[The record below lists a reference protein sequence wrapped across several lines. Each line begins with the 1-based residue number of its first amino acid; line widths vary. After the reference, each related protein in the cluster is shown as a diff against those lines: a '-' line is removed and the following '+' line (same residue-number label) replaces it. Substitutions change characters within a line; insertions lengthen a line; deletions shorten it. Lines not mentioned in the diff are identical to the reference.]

1 MRIILINHYAG
12 TPKMGMEYRPYY
24 MAQEWIKQGHQVVI
38 IAANNAHVRIIQPTL
53 SNTIKEENIDGIQY
67 VWIKTP
73 TYSGNGI
80 KRILNMRSFV
90 KRIRCKAKH
99 FAETYK
105 PDVVIAS
112 STYPMDN
119 YAAHKIAKLANAK
132 YVYEV
137 HDLWPLSPME
147 LGGYKA
153 SHPYIKYLQ
162 KAEDF
167 AYRNADKV
175 ISMLPLTKEYMMNRG
190 LDEKKWCYVPNGINI
205 KEWENCIPL
214 DPDVKKRI
222 DDFKNKHSF
231 LIGYAGGHN
240 ISNALDTIIEASKN
254 IESKDVGFVFVGNG
268 TEKQRLMQKT
278 KTQSNILFIRNV
290 DKIQIPSLLNNFNVL
305 YVGLKN
311 NPLYRFGTSLNKL
324 FDYMMAEKP
333 IIQALNAGNDIVEE
347 ANCGISIPAENKEK
361 LLSAIAKMQEMSE
374 EDRNALG
381 KNGQNYVVKNHD
393 YSILAKKCIE
403 ILK

>member
-1 MRIILINHYAG
+1 MLINHYAG

-38 IAANNAHVRIIQPTL
+38 IAADNAHVRTIQPTL
-53 SNTIKEENIDGIQY
+53 SSHPIKEENIDGIQY
-67 VWIKTP
+67 IWIKTP

-90 KRIRCKAKH
+90 KRVKNKAKH

-105 PDVVIAS
+105 PEVVIAS

-119 YAAHKIAKLANAK
+119 YAAHKIAKLSNAK

-167 AYRNADKV
+167 AYRNADKL
-175 ISMLPLTKEYMMNRG
+175 ISMLPMTKEYMMSRG
-190 LDEKKWCYVPNGINI
+190 LKEEKWFYVPNGILVEN
-205 KEWENCIPL
+205 KENDKDLDENLVNAIQL
-214 DPDVKKRI
+214 LRS
-222 DDFKNKHSF
+222 KHKFS
-231 LIGYAGGHN
+231 LIYTGSHGIA
-240 ISNALDTIIEASKN
+240 NALDSFLEAAKQK
-254 IESKDVGFVFVGNG
+254 KDVAFVLFGDG
-268 TEKQRLMQKT
+268 PEKKALINKFDNLSNVYFFNSVP
-278 KTQSNILFIRNV
+278 KTQIN
-290 DKIQIPSLLNNFNVL
+290 KLLSYFDAT
-305 YVGLKN
+305 YIGLKN
-311 NPLYRFGTSLNKL
+311 QSLFRFGVSPNKL
-324 FDYMMAEKP
+324 FDYMMAGKP
-333 IIQALNAGNDIVEE
+333 IIQALNAGNNIVKE
-347 ANCGISIPAENKEK
+347 ANCGISIPAENKEE
-361 LLSAIAKMQEMSE
+361 LLSAIDKMQGMSE
-374 EDRNALG
+374 EDRKTLG
-381 KNGQNYVVKNHD
+381 KNGQNYVVKNHN
-393 YSILAKKCIE
+393 YSVLATKCIE

>member
-24 MAQEWIKQGHQVVI
+24 MAQEWIKQGHEVAI
-38 IAANNAHVRIIQPTL
+38 IAADNAHVRTIQPNITQ
-53 SNTIKEENIDGIQY
+53 TIEQEIIDGIQY

-73 TYSGNGI
+73 SYSGNGI

-90 KRIRCKAKH
+90 RRVKNKAKY
-99 FAETYK
+99 FVERYN
-105 PDVVIAS
+105 PEVVIAS

-119 YAAHKIAKLANAK
+119 YAAHKIARLANAK

-167 AYRNADKV
+167 AYRNVDKI
-175 ISMLPLTKEYMMNRG
+175 ISMLPMTKEYMLSRG
-190 LDEKKWCYVPNGINI
+190 LDEEKWFYVPNGILV
-205 KEWENCIPL
+205 ENEENDKDL
-214 DPDVKKRI
+214 DEDLVIRI
-222 DDFKNKHSF
+222 QQMHSQYTLS
-231 LIGYAGGHN
+231 LIYTGSHGIA
-240 ISNALDTIIEASKN
+240 NALDSFLEAAKQK
-254 IESKDVGFVFVGNG
+254 KDVAFVLFGDG
-268 TEKQRLMQKT
+268 PEKKNLIEKYDNLSNVYFFNSVP
-278 KTQSNILFIRNV
+278 KTQIN
-290 DKIQIPSLLNNFNVL
+290 KLLSYFDVA
-305 YVGLKN
+305 YIGLKN
-311 NPLYRFGTSLNKL
+311 QRLFRFGVSPNKL
-324 FDYMMAEKP
+324 FDYMMSGKP
-333 IIQALNAGNDIVEE
+333 IIQALNAGNDLVKE
-347 ANCGISIPAENKEK
+347 ANCGISVAAENTEE
-361 LLSAIAKMQEMSE
+361 LLRAIDKMQEISK

-381 KNGQNYVVKNHD
+381 KNGQAYVVENHN
-393 YSILAKKCIE
+393 YSILASKCIE